1 MVVLRSG
8 KCISNSDNKNTRKNK
23 KKNVDKDEGDD
34 KYSFVSK
41 SEYSSEQS
49 CEEDSDEDS
58 EFDEL
63 SEDEEVGEWLDET
76 YDIPNDIKDDEKLTE
91 NFNRIVKK
99 IKSSEPSLEDILNLR
114 IRMKRKIYLLQKFY
128 IYKNTFPY
136 TEERYFLKME
146 LLKKIQMYQTEHK
159 EFKKNKDRYKILEN
173 SKIMDSD
180 LMVMKSNILKLES
193 KKENLKIIFQKFNQL
208 ESRNS
213 TDEEFYKAFYW
224 LKQCISIPFEKIKNI
239 PCDDITY
246 FMKYVK
252 SEMDKELYGMME
264 VKEKILLYLHNR
276 IINPKT
282 HGFPLALIGPPGIGK
297 TSIAILISKVLSIPF
312 HSIALGGITNPEFL
326 LGFDSCYVGS
336 KPGRI
341 SQALIQMQ
349 CKNGCIFFDEFDKI
363 SENKDIVSAMLHIT
377 DSAQNDDFH
386 DNYFADISID
396 LSKCW
401 IIASMNNKPV
411 NKALDDRMSYIYLSE
426 YNEKDKIQ
434 IIKNYLVPKSL
445 HNLNVPESSFTI
457 DDETIQFF
465 IRKVSPGQSGIRMLK
480 QKLSDIFSKLIFL
493 ISNPDIQTS
502 FNLPSKY
509 SQILKYPF
517 HINSDIME
525 TLLKSNSMDSIPA
538 SIRYMYI

>member
-1 MVVLRSG
+1 MVILRSG
-8 KCISNSDNKNTRKNK
+8 KYISNSDNKNTRNNK

-76 YDIPNDIKDDEKLTE
+76 YNIPNDIKDDEKLTE

-193 KKENLKIIFQKFNQL
+193 NKENLKIIFQKFNQL

-213 TDEEFYKAFYW
+213 TDEEFYKAYYIR
-224 LKQCISIPFEKIKNI
+224 LI
-239 PCDDITY
+239 
-246 FMKYVK
+246 
-252 SEMDKELYGMME
+252 YG
-264 VKEKILLYLHNR
+264 VYSGYIQ
-276 IINPKT
+276 
-282 HGFPLALIGPPGIGK
+282 GIYR
-297 TSIAILISKVLSIPF
+297 
-312 HSIALGGITNPEFL
+312 E
-326 LGFDSCYVGS
+326 
-336 KPGRI
+336 
-341 SQALIQMQ
+341 
-349 CKNGCIFFDEFDKI
+349 
-363 SENKDIVSAMLHIT
+363 
-377 DSAQNDDFH
+377 
-386 DNYFADISID
+386 
-396 LSKCW
+396 
-401 IIASMNNKPV
+401 
-411 NKALDDRMSYIYLSE
+411 
-426 YNEKDKIQ
+426 
-434 IIKNYLVPKSL
+434 
-445 HNLNVPESSFTI
+445 
-457 DDETIQFF
+457 
-465 IRKVSPGQSGIRMLK
+465 
-480 QKLSDIFSKLIFL
+480 
-493 ISNPDIQTS
+493 
-502 FNLPSKY
+502 
-509 SQILKYPF
+509 
-517 HINSDIME
+517 
-525 TLLKSNSMDSIPA
+525 
-538 SIRYMYI
+538 